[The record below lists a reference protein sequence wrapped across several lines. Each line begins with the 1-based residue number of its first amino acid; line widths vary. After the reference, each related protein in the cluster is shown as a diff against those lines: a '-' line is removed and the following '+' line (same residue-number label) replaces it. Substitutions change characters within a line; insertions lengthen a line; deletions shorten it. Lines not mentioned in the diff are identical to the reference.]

1 MVTNYCNYSFIF
13 VAELFFLLSPG
24 GLGQEDWRLL
34 KDSNKEHSTA
44 LTGSF
49 KIQGAHGI

>member
-1 MVTNYCNYSFIF
+1 MVTNYFNYSFIF
-13 VAELFFLLSPG
+13 VAELFFAVAWRVGAG
-24 GLGQEDWRLL
+24 GLETVL